1 MTWASVFILFTPRIL
16 GLVYLYVDILSFLS
30 EVMKMDTLKNLV
42 KAFMGESMARNRYT
56 FYAKVAKEEGY
67 VFIQRVFLETA
78 ENEKEH
84 AETLF
89 EFIQKLRGDGE
100 SISVEMEASLIL
112 GTTEDN
118 LRAAIAG
125 EHYEFSQMYPEF
137 ADVAEREGYKDIA
150 DRLRAIAKAEEHH
163 EKRYTTLLHSIQNGT
178 YFRRDE
184 EIEWVCLECGYIHR
198 GTEPPE
204 ECPSCGH
211 SRAYYVARDFLPL

>member
-1 MTWASVFILFTPRIL
+1 MNTALKLLDKNIEIE
-16 GLVYLYVDILSFLS
+16 
-30 EVMKMDTLKNLV
+30 EVKFVETLKNLV

-67 VFIQRVFLETA
+67 VFVQRVFLETA

-89 EFIQKLRGDGE
+89 EFIQKLRTSE
-100 SISVEMEASLIL
+100 ELSVEMSAPLVLANTVE
-112 GTTEDN
+112 N
-118 LRAAIAG
+118 LRVAIAG

-137 ADVAEREGYKDIA
+137 ADVAEKEGYEDIA
-150 DRLRAIAKAEEHH
+150 KRLRSIAKAEEHH
-163 EKRYTTLLHSIQNGT
+163 EKRYRILLEAIQNGT
-178 YFRRDE
+178 YFKRDE

-211 SRAYYVARDFLPL
+211 EKAYYVAKEFLSL